1 MTSGHFYSLLT
12 VYNSTQRLI
21 HHMKLDTIYIGLIVL
36 IVALLIYAYVSSDQ
50 YYKSMLR
57 KAFDKL
63 KDGEEIQ
70 KLNPE
75 MNWKLVNM
83 EIDGYINNKKIVM
96 NQPMYDYKNNSYEFT
111 NKNTLAAFLN
121 NVMVF
126 DIDSNEPLTLTGATG
141 MDDKPIQHYLPK
153 NTVSA
158 KTPHGYHYY
167 FYNDTGTQVPCYVG
181 LRINNKKFPVDFLT
195 GQKQLIFLPPTR
207 IESERYEWINSP
219 FTHHIE
225 PISKHMRL
233 LDLFAHTK
241 EFVISPEPMNACIS
255 KSIPNL
261 LCIVWEF
268 QIIYQLK
275 HKCASTPFVKLHSNK
290 HELLYRANSTCYL
303 FLKHAPLK
311 QYKAHQFVQHIAEL
325 IQTYGITGGIVH
337 LGCGSSNKGNS
348 IMQFNSCRVHN
359 CKRHDLS
366 TDVLRANHNLVQT
379 SVLVNYPVSIISS
392 DILHETI
399 LKEDDET
406 RNNANAVINED
417 LFLIIMLSNQTRIP
431 CACLLQVIASDKTKD
446 DVKYDDLMKYF
457 MHNVLNA
464 THHSSNPSQTLSFF
478 SEVPMIPNHA

>member
-1 MTSGHFYSLLT
+1 MTSGHFYYLLT

-21 HHMKLDTIYIGLIVL
+21 HHMKLDTIYVGLIAL
-36 IVALLIYAYVSSDQ
+36 IIALLIYAYVSSDQ

-63 KDGEEIQ
+63 KDGEEIR

-96 NQPMYDYKNNSYEFT
+96 NHPRYDYKNNSYEFT

-167 FYNDTGTQVPCYVG
+167 FYNDTGTHVPCYVG

-241 EFVISPEPMNACIS
+241 EFAIPPEPMNACIS

-261 LCIVWEF
+261 MCIVWDF
-268 QIIYQLK
+268 PIIYQLK

-290 HELLYRANSTCYL
+290 HELLYRTNSTYYL

-311 QYKAHQFVQHIAEL
+311 NYKAHQFVQHIAEL

-337 LGCGSSNKGNS
+337 LGCGSSHNGNTD
-348 IMQFNSCRVHN
+348 IVQFNSCRVHN
-359 CKRHDLS
+359 YKRHELS
-366 TDVLRANHNLVQT
+366 TDVLRANHTLVQT
-379 SVLVNYPVSIISS
+379 SVLVNYPVSIISN

-399 LKEDDET
+399 LKDDDEDIHN
-406 RNNANAVINED
+406 RNTVINED
-417 LFLIIMLSNQTRIP
+417 LFLIFMISNQTRIP
-431 CACLLQVIASDKTKD
+431 CACLLQVSYESKEEM
-446 DVKYDDLMKYF
+446 KYTNLIQYF

-464 THHSSNPSQTLSFF
+464 THHSSNPSQALSFF